1 MKKVILSIK
10 LLFNLLWAVIFVSIV
25 IIWVLFEHIVE
36 QFKIRN
42 L

>member
-10 LLFNLLWAVIFVSIV
+10 LLFNLFWAVIFVSIV